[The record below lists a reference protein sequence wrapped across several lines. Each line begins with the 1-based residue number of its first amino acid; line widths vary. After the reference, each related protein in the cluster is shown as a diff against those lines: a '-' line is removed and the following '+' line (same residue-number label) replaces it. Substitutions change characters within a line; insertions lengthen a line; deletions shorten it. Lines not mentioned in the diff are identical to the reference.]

1 MRIGILGAGLAGI
14 SLAERLQDLSDVAQ
28 IELLEKAP
36 ASGGLARSFPF
47 GNVHYDCGPHIIF
60 SKDTEVLQLM
70 VEVLGDNVHKL
81 RRSNRVFH
89 DGRFVKYPF
98 ENELSALSQQD
109 KNYALSAFLDNP
121 YADYTPRNMLQF
133 FLATFGEGI
142 TNLYL
147 RPYNEKIWKFDP
159 AFMDTQMVERIPR
172 PPAEDIIRSAE
183 GAETEG
189 YVHQLF
195 FHYPKTGGIQSLV
208 DAFRSRLGPEVTIHT
223 NTAVEKVEREAG
235 QWKVSAADGTQRRY
249 DRLVST
255 IPIPDLVESLGAA
268 VPEAVIGAADGLRFN
283 SIAICMVKVRRD
295 NLDDTLALMVADK
308 QIVFHRLTKINYL
321 CAPESEDGTVT
332 LQMEVTYR
340 KGDLIDQ
347 LTDEQLS
354 GEVIKG
360 LVKLGFIDGDEDVLA
375 DELRRFQYAYVI
387 YDLRHRRNTR
397 TVRSYCEDELGIVL
411 HGRFGEFEYL
421 NMDAVIRRSID
432 RAQEIGAQEMG
443 KSP

>member
-1 MRIGILGAGLAGI
+1 
-14 SLAERLQDLSDVAQ
+14 
-28 IELLEKAP
+28 
-36 ASGGLARSFPF
+36 
-47 GNVHYDCGPHIIF
+47 
-60 SKDTEVLQLM
+60 
-70 VEVLGDNVHKL
+70 
-81 RRSNRVFH
+81 
-89 DGRFVKYPF
+89 
-98 ENELSALSQQD
+98 
-109 KNYALSAFLDNP
+109 
-121 YADYTPRNMLQF
+121 
-133 FLATFGEGI
+133 
-142 TNLYL
+142 
-147 RPYNEKIWKFDP
+147 
-159 AFMDTQMVERIPR
+159 
-172 PPAEDIIRSAE
+172 
-183 GAETEG
+183 
-189 YVHQLF
+189 
-195 FHYPKTGGIQSLV
+195 
-208 DAFRSRLGPEVTIHT
+208 
-223 NTAVEKVEREAG
+223 
-235 QWKVSAADGTQRRY
+235 
-249 DRLVST
+249 
-255 IPIPDLVESLGAA
+255 
-268 VPEAVIGAADGLRFN
+268 
-283 SIAICMVKVRRD
+283 
-295 NLDDTLALMVADK
+295 VADK

-332 LQMEVTYR
+332 LQMEATYR